1 MSDKFDDVTMTRVDS
16 IITIS
21 DNIIKVI
28 LDQMDIHGRNDPNL
42 SQVVISGLAMSVLRI
57 NKLVPGFKE
66 ATRDMLDTDV
76 LQ

>member
-57 NKLVPGFKE
+57 NKLAPGFKE
-66 ATRDMLDTDV
+66 ATKSMLDTDV